1 MHPLTP
7 PHPPKKWITFDIKQE
22 HNYMY
27 IKNKIMNKSEY
38 YIIILG
44 LYSIKTPLK

>member
-1 MHPLTP
+1 MHTLTTP
-7 PHPPKKWITFDIKQE
+7 PQKKNWITVDIKQE
-22 HNYMY
+22 HKYMY

>member
-1 MHPLTP
+1 MHTLTTP
-7 PHPPKKWITFDIKQE
+7 PPKKNWITVDIKQE
-22 HNYMY
+22 HKYMY
-27 IKNKIMNKSEY
+27 IKDKIMNKSEY